1 MKKIFMKKYLLILSL
16 SLMVFACS
24 KSNEV
29 ISDEIAFNDAI
40 VMTET
45 ITPITETSLSQTAS
59 ATVTMEAKT
68 AGPKMTKEEIKS
80 FIKGWLA
87 LSKEEKKAKFST
99 LTKQQ
104 KKVLF
109 IFHAIHKKQKGG

>member
-1 MKKIFMKKYLLILSL
+1 MKKYLLILSL
-16 SLMVFACS
+16 TTMVFACS

-45 ITPITETSLSQTAS
+45 ITPMTEASLSQTAS
-59 ATVTMEAKT
+59 ATVNMEAKT

-80 FIKGWLA
+80 FVKGWLA
-87 LSKEEKKAKFST
+87 LSKEEKKEKFST
-99 LTKQQ
+99 LTKQE
-104 KKVLF
+104 KKILF
-109 IFHAIHKKQKGG
+109 IFHAIYKKQKGE

>member
-1 MKKIFMKKYLLILSL
+1 MKKIFMKKFLLILSL

-45 ITPITETSLSQTAS
+45 ITPLTETSLSQT

-68 AGPKMTKEEIKS
+68 ASPKMTKEEIKS
-80 FIKGWLA
+80 FIKGWLT
-87 LSKEEKKAKFST
+87 LSKEEKKAKFSS

-104 KKVLF
+104 KKILF

>member
-1 MKKIFMKKYLLILSL
+1 MKKYLFILSL

-29 ISDEIAFNDAI
+29 NADEIAFNDAI

-45 ITPITETSLSQTAS
+45 VTPLTETNLSQTSS
-59 ATVTMEAKT
+59 ATITMEAKT

-80 FIKGWLA
+80 FIKGWID

-104 KKVLF
+104 KKTLF

>member
-1 MKKIFMKKYLLILSL
+1 MKKYLFILTL
-16 SLMVFACS
+16 AMMVFACS

-29 ISDEIAFNDAI
+29 ISEEIAFDDAI
-40 VMTET
+40 VMTES
-45 ITPITETSLSQTAS
+45 ITPLTESNLSQTAS
-59 ATVTMEAKT
+59 ATVTMDATT

-99 LTKQQ
+99 LNKQQ
-104 KKVLF
+104 KKILF

>member
-1 MKKIFMKKYLLILSL
+1 MKKYLIILSL

-29 ISDEIAFNDAI
+29 IADEIAFNDAI
-40 VMTET
+40 AMTET
-45 ITPITETSLSQTAS
+45 LTPLTETNLSQTVS
-59 ATVTMEAKT
+59 ATVTMEATT

-80 FIKGWLA
+80 FIKGWIA
-87 LSKEEKKAKFST
+87 LSKEEKKANFIT

-104 KKVLF
+104 KKTLF